1 MDRRSFVLS
10 SLIGVAGTTFRQA
23 TSATARASG
32 FSGAPAAI
40 DPSSPPGSGL
50 EPPNINRENDR
61 IRYASGGVVYIEELV
76 QGRWTGRNW
85 GAGGQ
90 AAPAGAFWTSDAFEI
105 RIKTEPTPDSVPGT
119 LVATGW
125 RLEASTELP
134 ATEKGKYHSVVEL
147 ANSTYPLK
155 LKVHTLLDG
164 TPVLTRWLEITNTS
178 SKPLALTGLAPWSG
192 RLWNADAPVRLGH
205 ALRWDDQWNGWY
217 GWTPLQAGAN
227 VIEEAHGLAY
237 DDPYFVLQNPSRG
250 EYFLDSLPGRLIT
263 AWSSRRPAV

>member
-76 QGRWTGRNW
+76 QGRWAGRNW

-90 AAPAGAFWTSDAFEI
+90 TPSSGAFWTSDAFEI

-134 ATEKGKYHSVVEL
+134 STEKGKMSFCSRTRQFDLPPKVKSTHS
-147 ANSTYPLK
+147 P
-155 LKVHTLLDG
+155 G
-164 TPVLTRWLEITNTS
+164 RNTS
-178 SKPLALTGLAPWSG
+178 S
-192 RLWNADAPVRLGH
+192 
-205 ALRWDDQWNGWY
+205 
-217 GWTPLQAGAN
+217 
-227 VIEEAHGLAY
+227 
-237 DDPYFVLQNPSRG
+237 NPM
-250 EYFLDSLPGRLIT
+250 
-263 AWSSRRPAV
+263 A